1 MGRKKYSI
9 HIRFAL
15 KGFAHIPAIFFSP
28 VECVFIGVALKG
40 FAYSYLFS
48 YIERA
53 FVVAL
58 LLLMLVLSCYLS
70 SMLLGGNLYTISCIH
85 APLRSAG
92 CKHYLFSYCI
102 YNLLTAPLRSA
113 YSKLICIQKARA
125 K

>member
-28 VECVFIGVALKG
+28 VECIFVGVALKG
-40 FAYSYLFS
+40 FASSYLFS

-70 SMLLGGNLYTISCIH
+70 SMLLGGNLYTLSCVH
-85 APLRSAG
+85 APLRSAD
-92 CKHYLFSYCI
+92 CEHYLFS
-102 YNLLTAPLRSA
+102 NLVYML
-113 YSKLICIQKARA
+113 
-125 K
+125 